1 MSVLDQKSKNIE
13 IDTESVSRFCR
24 KWHIAEMSLF
34 GSVLRDDFG
43 DDSDVDVLVS
53 FELGSEPTLAK
64 NREASSELSE
74 LFGRQ
79 VHLLSHGCLESW
91 RMPPSTRENIQQ
103 TAEVIFALP

>member
-1 MSVLDQKSKNIE
+1 MLDQKSKNIE
-13 IDTESVSRFCR
+13 IDIESVSRFCR
-24 KWHIAEMSLF
+24 KWHITEMSLF

-103 TAEVIFALP
+103 TAEVIFAIP